1 MTIPTLSGR
10 SFAVGRYLV
19 VATPITGSAQ
29 MLRYTVF
36 LDGRRIGANVSLPSE
51 ADCNALAQP
60 PADLPLP
67 VAWRADYRRSGPK

>member
-1 MTIPTLSGR
+1 
-10 SFAVGRYLV
+10 
-19 VATPITGSAQ
+19 